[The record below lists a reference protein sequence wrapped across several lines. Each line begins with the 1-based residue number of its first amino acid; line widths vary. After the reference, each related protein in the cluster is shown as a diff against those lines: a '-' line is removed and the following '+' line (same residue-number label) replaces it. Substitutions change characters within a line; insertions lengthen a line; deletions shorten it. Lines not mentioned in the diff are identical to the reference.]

1 MRRNKGITLI
11 ALVIMIIVLLILA
24 TVSIATL
31 TGENGILTQ
40 ANKAKV
46 ETRGASV
53 EEECSLWK
61 INQEIDNKTTE
72 GTAQTL
78 DELLDSL
85 EERNLI
91 TAEEKATIKETGEIT
106 IGSRTINFGK
116 EDPPVE
122 KPGKPAPETGLFTV
136 SSTIDGNKGTS
147 TNPIIPEGFKPVD
160 EGLAKWG
167 NEKGGPTENA
177 VDEGL
182 VIEDKDGNQ
191 FVWVPVKNFNEFK
204 REAGYY
210 NGSPQSGNFELD
222 ELTDGEYSEPKGDGI
237 KVDDGATGTEKEV
250 QEMYK
255 SVKDNEGFY
264 IGRYE
269 AGAEEG
275 TYSESTKEW
284 SPTTKVVCK
293 KGAAVY
299 NNIKWGNSMEN
310 ETGGAVALARG
321 FANQQGYNL
330 NSVKS
335 TLCYGVQWDAVMRWM
350 SDVKNPNAVIA
361 DENKKYYIIDSTG
374 MGWYSESGIS
384 SPKPTGTDM
393 DSSKNKVKNIYDMA
407 GNVDEWTMEA
417 DLTYTRVS
425 RGGGYS
431 NNANKYPASLRSN
444 TYPYTADSTGFRPAL
459 YLKIDN

>member
-1 MRRNKGITLI
+1 MERNKGITLI
-11 ALVIMIIVLLILA
+11 ALVITIIVLLILA

-31 TGENGILTQ
+31 TGENGILSQ

-53 EEECSLWK
+53 EEECNLWK
-61 INQEIDNKTTE
+61 VNQEMDKQTTE

-91 TAEEKATIKETGEIT
+91 TAEERATIEETGEIT

-116 EDPPVE
+116 EEPPTE
-122 KPGKPAPETGLFTV
+122 KPGKPDSETGLFTV
-136 SSTIDGNKGTS
+136 SSTIDGKEGTS
-147 TNPIIPEGFKPVD
+147 TNPTIPEGFKPVD
-160 EGLAKWG
+160 EGNAIWG
-167 NEKGGPTENA
+167 NEKSGPTESA

-182 VIEDKDGNQ
+182 VIEDKDENQ
-191 FVWVPVKNFNEFK
+191 FVWVPVKNFDEFK
-204 REAGYY
+204 REVGYY
-210 NGSPQSGNFELD
+210 NGSPQSGNFELN
-222 ELTDGEYSEPKGDGI
+222 ELTSEQYSEPKGDGI
-237 KVDDGATGTEKEV
+237 NVDEGATGTKKEV

-255 SVKDNEGFY
+255 SVKNNGGFY

-275 TYSESTKEW
+275 TYIESTKEW

-293 KGAAVY
+293 KEAIVY
-299 NNIKWGNSMEN
+299 NYIKWGNSMED
-310 ETGGAVALARG
+310 ESGGAVQLARE
-321 FANQQGYNL
+321 FADQQGYT
-330 NSVKS
+330 SVKS

-431 NNANKYPASLRSN
+431 NNANKYPASFRSN

-459 YLKIDN
+459 YLNLDSE